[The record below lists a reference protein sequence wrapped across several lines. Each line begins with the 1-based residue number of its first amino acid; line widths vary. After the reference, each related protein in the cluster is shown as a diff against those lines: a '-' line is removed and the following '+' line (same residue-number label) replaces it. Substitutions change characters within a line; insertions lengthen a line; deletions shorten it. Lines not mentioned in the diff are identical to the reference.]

1 MPNAFVRK
9 LGQGTRLSASDEKA
23 LEPLLQHVQ
32 SAESG
37 RDLEVEGLSSRS
49 LVLVLDGWAC
59 RYKQLEDGR
68 RQIISLFV
76 PGDLSEPFGTLPS
89 LKDSSIGALTPL
101 TYARLQPEE
110 LQRIAREN
118 AGIHQALWWDLLVTM
133 SMQDER
139 VVSLGRRSASERLG
153 HLFCE
158 LCARLDLVG
167 LAEGN
172 TFDMPMTQADLG
184 DLLGLSTVHVNRSLQ
199 ELRGSGLISLRNRRL
214 IIHDVEELG
223 AISLFDPAYLH
234 VGNGLPA
241 SQPGRSTS

>member
-1 MPNAFVRK
+1 M
-9 LGQGTRLSASDEKA
+9 
-23 LEPLLQHVQ
+23 Q

-89 LKDSSIGALTPL
+89 LKDSSIGALTPV